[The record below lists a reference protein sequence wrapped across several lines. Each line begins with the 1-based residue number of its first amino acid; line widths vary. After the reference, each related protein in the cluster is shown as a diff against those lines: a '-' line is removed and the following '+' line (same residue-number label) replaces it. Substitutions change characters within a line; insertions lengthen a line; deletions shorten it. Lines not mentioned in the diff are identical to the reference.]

1 MVELPS
7 QIPVKPPEIKRL
19 TNPREK
25 SMAGVNLIL
34 PLQIVVSQLNT
45 LMAEGMAISRVRS
58 TNTDPRKGFK
68 PVTNM
73 WWAHTRKARIVMA
86 NSDPTI
92 AIYPKIGFLE
102 FTLITSDTIPMAGRM
117 MMYT

>member
-1 MVELPS
+1 MVELPN

-25 SMAGVNLIL
+25 SIAGVNLIL

-45 LMAEGMAISRVRS
+45 LMAEGIAISRVSS
-58 TNTDPRKGFK
+58 TNTEPRKGFI
-68 PVTNM
+68 PVTNI
-73 WWAHTRKARIVMA
+73 WCAHTRKARMVMA
-86 NSDPTI
+86 NSEPTM

-102 FTLITSDTIPMAGRM
+102 FTLI
-117 MMYT
+117 